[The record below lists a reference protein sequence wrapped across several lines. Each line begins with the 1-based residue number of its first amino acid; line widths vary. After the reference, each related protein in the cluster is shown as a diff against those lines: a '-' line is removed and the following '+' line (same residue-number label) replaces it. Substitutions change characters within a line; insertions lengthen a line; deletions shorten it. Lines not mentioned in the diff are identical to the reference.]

1 MSDINTFEDLDAW
14 QKARTIVNTLYTF
27 TRENDFDNDYSL
39 IEQMR
44 DAAVSIMSNIA
55 EGFGRD
61 TTEEFIRFLYIAK
74 GSAAEVQSQL
84 YAALDQDYIKQ
95 EQFDH
100 LYDQLDHNSRQLQ
113 NLITYLKKQK

>member
-95 EQFDH
+95 EQFDD

-113 NLITYLKKQK
+113 NLITYLEKQK